1 MTTITVSD
9 LRHTYQSTAHTGA
22 VPALA
27 GVSFTVPTGQL
38 VCVVGPS
45 GCGKSTLLVALAG
58 QLVPDDG
65 TITFDDHPGPD
76 ARPTV
81 AIVPQDYR
89 ASLAPWLTAQG
100 NVELPL
106 RRRTI
111 TRTDRRERARQ
122 ALDEVGL
129 SDRHRSLPG
138 QLSGG
143 MAQRVALARALAVR
157 PALLLMDEPFASVDA
172 QTRFELEDLLL
183 RVRAEHT
190 TTRHPITTVLVTHD
204 LDEAVYLGDRV
215 LVLSGN
221 PTTVL
226 DDVVID
232 LPATREQIL
241 TRQTAAFVA
250 ARTHIARLLIP
261 AVRPIQRSTEDDH
274 HAHRP

>member
-1 MTTITVSD
+1 MTTITVSG
-9 LRHTYQSTAHTGA
+9 LRHTYRSAARTVA

-27 GVSFTVPTGQL
+27 DVSFTVPAGQL
-38 VCVVGPS
+38 ACVVGPS
-45 GCGKSTLLVALAG
+45 GCGKSTLLAALAG
-58 QLVPDDG
+58 QLVLDDG
-65 TITFDDHPGPD
+65 TITFGDHQVPE

-111 TRTDRRERARQ
+111 TTAQRRERARQ

-129 SDRHRSLPG
+129 ADRRRSLPG
-138 QLSGG
+138 HLSGG

-183 RVRAEHT
+183 RVRAEHAGIQ
-190 TTRHPITTVLVTHD
+190 HPITTVLVTHD

-215 LVLSGN
+215 LVLSGH

-226 DDVVID
+226 DDVIID
-232 LPATREQIL
+232 LPATRDQIL
-241 TRQTAAFVA
+241 TRQTATFVQ
-250 ARTHIARLLIP
+250 ARTHIARLLTPTRTADPTIY
-261 AVRPIQRSTEDDH
+261 
-274 HAHRP
+274 

>member
-172 QTRFELEDLLL
+172 QT
-183 RVRAEHT
+183 
-190 TTRHPITTVLVTHD
+190 
-204 LDEAVYLGDRV
+204 
-215 LVLSGN
+215 
-221 PTTVL
+221 
-226 DDVVID
+226 
-232 LPATREQIL
+232 
-241 TRQTAAFVA
+241 
-250 ARTHIARLLIP
+250 
-261 AVRPIQRSTEDDH
+261 
-274 HAHRP
+274 